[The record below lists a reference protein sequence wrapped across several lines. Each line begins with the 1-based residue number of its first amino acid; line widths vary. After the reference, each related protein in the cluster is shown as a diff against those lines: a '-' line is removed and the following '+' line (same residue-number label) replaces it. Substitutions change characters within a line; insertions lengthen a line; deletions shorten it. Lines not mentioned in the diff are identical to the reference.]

1 MKSTI
6 SDLGFGEYSEDFIG
20 RDASTYYR
28 KTVKEKAEIFTKIE
42 PYLTFLDFATLERK
56 GADTNTR
63 IEELESIN
71 QILRQ
76 TNSTNADAIATL
88 SDQLD
93 KVMQEKAKMS
103 QQYISQ

>member
-1 MKSTI
+1 VKSTI
-6 SDLGFGEYSEDFIG
+6 SDLGFGDYAEDFIG
-20 RDASTYYR
+20 HDGSTYYR

-42 PYLTFLDFATLERK
+42 PYLTFLDFANLERK

-76 TNSTNADAIATL
+76 DNSMNADAIATL

-93 KVMQEKAKMS
+93 KIQQEIEILRKQK
-103 QQYISQ
+103 